1 MAIALHD
8 EQHIDILTSLFV
20 FCSAAS
26 LCKLAQTCRS
36 FRSLFLDKGEETA
49 SRRLELFSTGRERF
63 CEMLKEFGG
72 LSVAS
77 TGIVL
82 STVFHIDKEMLV
94 EAQKSVIEDLMKRSS
109 LVVNKSWEKIIQVQ
123 MNTEGVNLVLKFWE
137 KGLFPFQS
145 KMKELYFFETTE
157 STLFDA
163 IVTLQ
168 CILFVLLNT
177 FTSSDLVAWL
187 RSKVSLI
194 PLFLARRLSVVAG
207 CTTDIFVCGRILAT
221 PL

>member
-49 SRRLELFSTGRERF
+49 IRRLELFSTGRERF
-63 CEMLKEFGG
+63 CQMLKEFGG

-82 STVFHIDKEMLV
+82 STIFHIDREMLV
-94 EAQKSVIEDLMKRSS
+94 DAQKSVIEDLMKRSS

-123 MNTEGVNLVLKFWE
+123 MNTEGMNLNRRNWE
-137 KGLFPFQS
+137 KGLFPFILHDIHVHITRYTRTYYTIYTYILHDIHALPLLPKAS
-145 KMKELYFFETTE
+145 
-157 STLFDA
+157 DA
-163 IVTLQ
+163 
-168 CILFVLLNT
+168 
-177 FTSSDLVAWL
+177 
-187 RSKVSLI
+187 
-194 PLFLARRLSVVAG
+194 LA
-207 CTTDIFVCGRILAT
+207 TVCGNRAEGQNRSEL
-221 PL
+221 